1 MGKDCPFVRLYV
13 HLQDET
19 EEDYMGNYTREDVIR
34 IVEEEDVEFIRLQF
48 TDMFGNLK
56 NIAVT
61 ANQLEKALDNSCMF
75 DGSAIDGFVSIEESD
90 MCLYPDPSTFA
101 ILPWRP
107 QQGKVARMLC
117 NVHHPDGRPFA
128 GDPRQVLKKVTAEAR
143 ELGYTFEVG
152 PECEFFLF
160 NTDENAIPTTETSE
174 QASYFDIGPLDG
186 GENARRDIVM
196 VLEDMGMIIEASH
209 HEMAPVQHEI
219 DFRYDEALVTADN
232 IMTFKLAARTIA
244 KRHGLHA
251 TFMPKPKV
259 GVNGSG
265 MHINM
270 SLHKDGVNIFEDKN
284 DPNGLSREAYY
295 FIGGIMKHIK
305 GMAAITNPLVNSYKR
320 LVPGYAAP
328 VYIAWS
334 ATNRSPLIRIPA
346 VVGSGTRIELR
357 SPDSAANP
365 YLTLAVCLKAG
376 LDGII
381 NKIEPPRSV
390 DCNIYNMTDEE
401 RRALNIELLPGTLL
415 DAVEELKKDPLIL
428 EVLGKHISENY
439 IAAKEAEWQR
449 YRANVSEWEI
459 QEYLYRY

>member
-1 MGKDCPFVRLYV
+1 MK
-13 HLQDET
+13 
-19 EEDYMGNYTREDVIR
+19 NYTREDVFR
-34 IVEEEDVEFIRLQF
+34 LVEEEDVEFIRLQF

-56 NIAVT
+56 NIAMT
-61 ANQLEKALDNSCMF
+61 ANQLAKALDNKCMF
-75 DGSAIDGFVSIEESD
+75 DGSAIDGFVGIEESD
-90 MCLYPDPSTFA
+90 MYLYPDLSTLEIF
-101 ILPWRP
+101 PWRP
-107 QQGKVARMLC
+107 QQGKVARMIC
-117 NVHHPDGRPFA
+117 DIHRPDGSPFY
-128 GDPRQVLKKVTAEAR
+128 GDPRLVLKKAISEAA

-160 NTDENAIPTTETSE
+160 NTDENAMPTTETHE
-174 QASYFDIGPLDG
+174 QAGYFDIGPLDG

-196 VLEDMGMIIEASH
+196 TLEDMGLIIEASH
-209 HEMAPVQHEI
+209 HEMAPAQHEI
-219 DFRYDEALVTADN
+219 DFRYDEALTTADN
-232 IMTFKLAARTIA
+232 IMTFKLAVRTIA

-251 TFMPKPKV
+251 TFMPKPKY

-270 SLHKDGVNIFEDKN
+270 SLRKDGKNIFEDRS
-284 DPNGLSREAYY
+284 DPNGLSKEAYY

-346 VVGSGTRIELR
+346 EGGAGTRIELR

-376 LDGII
+376 LDGIL

-390 DCNIYNMTDEE
+390 DCNIYNMTDDEKK
-401 RRALNIELLPGTLL
+401 ALNIENLPGTLME
-415 DAVEELKKDPLIL
+415 AVEELKKDRFIL
-428 EVLGKHISENY
+428 DVLGEHVAENY
-439 IAAKEAEWQR
+439 IAAKENEWQK
-449 YRANVSEWEI
+449 YRAHVSEWEI